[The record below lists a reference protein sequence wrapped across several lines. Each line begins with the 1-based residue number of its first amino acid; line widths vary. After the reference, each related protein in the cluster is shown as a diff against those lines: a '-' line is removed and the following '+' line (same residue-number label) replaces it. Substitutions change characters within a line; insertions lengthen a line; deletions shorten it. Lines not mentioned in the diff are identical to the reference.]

1 MTKQAWTP
9 GPWRIGDAGFTV
21 FGPKTEAPSPRTVC
35 KLVSHGEREAN
46 AQLIALAPEMA
57 EALRAIDGLMECETY
72 DPQDVQ
78 AMMTR
83 VSEHV
88 DSILSR
94 LPVAK

>member
-1 MTKQAWTP
+1 
-9 GPWRIGDAGFTV
+9 
-21 FGPKTEAPSPRTVC
+21 
-35 KLVSHGEREAN
+35 
-46 AQLIALAPEMA
+46 MA